1 MQNFK
6 VGDRV
11 VILKGQHVGEAGAI
25 SFLNDQKQ
33 LYLHGDW
40 QQQPFPT
47 FYGPFHP
54 EDLKHEE

>member
-1 MQNFK
+1 MQNFN

-11 VILKGQHVGEAGAI
+11 VILKGQRAGEAGAV
-25 SFLNDQKQ
+25 SFINDQKQ

-40 QQQPFPT
+40 QQQLSLT

-54 EDLKHEE
+54 KDLKHEE